1 MSIRNIRTNYL
12 SDKATFGNS
21 TMPIGAIVP
30 IFKADDE
37 KVTDN
42 GVVTGLGTVSTGSST
57 GTGYTNDT
65 FSGVPTGP
73 ISAELAPA
81 NFGVNN
87 DLITLNNHPFVDGDK
102 LVVTESAQN
111 PNKLKLGASIQTIT
125 LNNGGSGYTTPPN
138 VIVTDNGAGPAVPGQ
153 FSATINS
160 GVVTAIN
167 VVDGGQGYQNP
178 VVTISGGGGAGAIAT
193 PNLAAGG
200 TGGVQFE
207 KNFSFYVD
215 VVDSNNFRIARS
227 NSDIND
233 GKFYNITDAGSAGL
247 FTVASST
254 GYGLEVGVLA
264 VRWHI
269 SLCTILNPGYGYTD
283 GETVYVLQNGSNG
296 LARIEIT
303 STVKHCN
310 RSSITISWIFVL

>member
-42 GVVTGLGTVSTGSST
+42 GVVTGLGIVSTGSST

-125 LNNGGSGYTTPPN
+125 VNNGGSGYTTPPN
-138 VIVTDNGAGPAVPGQ
+138 VIVTDNGAW
-153 FSATINS
+153 SCSTWTI
-160 GVVTAIN
+160 
-167 VVDGGQGYQNP
+167 
-178 VVTISGGGGAGAIAT
+178 
-193 PNLAAGG
+193 
-200 TGGVQFE
+200 F
-207 KNFSFYVD
+207 
-215 VVDSNNFRIARS
+215 SNN
-227 NSDIND
+227 
-233 GKFYNITDAGSAGL
+233 
-247 FTVASST
+247 
-254 GYGLEVGVLA
+254 
-264 VRWHI
+264 
-269 SLCTILNPGYGYTD
+269 
-283 GETVYVLQNGSNG
+283 
-296 LARIEIT
+296 
-303 STVKHCN
+303 
-310 RSSITISWIFVL
+310 